1 MVRPVALLLAAAT
14 AAFSAQPAVYELSG
28 RLVPPFGARVSLFG
42 TATPFSVTT
51 LVDASGRFRF
61 KKLAPGLYTL
71 AVFSRRRGEAR
82 RTVEVGPALADAK
95 GRVALMLE
103 LKETD
108 FVLAST
114 LNRHIVSARQL
125 AVPDAA
131 IRDYQEA
138 QKDLSRNDS
147 ANAVKRLERALE
159 RAPGFSA
166 AWNSLGVIAYQTRK
180 FARAEECFRK
190 AVETDPQ
197 SYEALVNFAGV
208 MVTLQKW
215 DQAME
220 YNLQAVLLRPNDAL
234 ANAQLGVTYFALGQF
249 DLASKYLERTRE
261 LDPANM
267 TYPQLLLFE
276 IHYRRGERGP
286 AAEDLEDFLT
296 HHPDWPQAPKMRET
310 IAGLRAA
317 QAQ

>member
-1 MVRPVALLLAAAT
+1 MVRPVALLLAAASV
-14 AAFSAQPAVYELSG
+14 AFSAQPAVYELSG
-28 RLVPPFGARVSLFG
+28 RLMPPFFARVSLFG
-42 TATPFSVTT
+42 TARPFSVTT
-51 LVDASGRFRF
+51 LADASGRFHF

-82 RTVEVGPALADAK
+82 RTVEIGPALADAK
-95 GRVALMLE
+95 GRVALQLE
-103 LKETD
+103 LKDAD
-108 FVLAST
+108 FVFAST
-114 LNRHIVSARQL
+114 LNRNIVSTRQL

-131 IRDYQEA
+131 IREYQEA
-138 QKDLSRNDS
+138 QKDLSRNNS
-147 ANAVKRLERALE
+147 ASAMKRLERALE
-159 RAPGFSA
+159 RAPEFSA
-166 AWNSLGVIAYQTRK
+166 AWNSLGVIAYQNQNFT
-180 FARAEECFRK
+180 RAEECFRK

-197 SYEALVNFAGV
+197 SYEALVNLGGV
-208 MVTLQKW
+208 MVTLRKL

-220 YNLQAVLLRPNDAL
+220 YNLKAVLLRPNDAL
-234 ANAQLGVTYFALGQF
+234 ANAQLGVTYFSLGQF

-286 AAEDLEDFLT
+286 AAEDLEDFLS

-310 IAGLRAA
+310 IAGLRSA
-317 QAQ
+317 QSQ